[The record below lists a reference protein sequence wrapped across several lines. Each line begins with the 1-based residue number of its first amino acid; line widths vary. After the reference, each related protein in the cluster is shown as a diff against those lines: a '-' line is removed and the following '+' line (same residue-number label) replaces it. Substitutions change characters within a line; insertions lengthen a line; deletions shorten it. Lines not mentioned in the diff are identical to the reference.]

1 MYLMKK
7 EYEKMYCIHCGKEIP
22 DDCTFCIYCGKATAS
37 APESAPDASSDAKQ
51 ETPVQDIPASP
62 ASSVTSQTPTTSPVF
77 HSAQQSPTAS
87 SVPPAAPQT
96 PKAPTV
102 PPAAPQ
108 TPKAPTVPPAFSYI
122 QPVTYYKD
130 TRNISAVCLI
140 GFIFSVISFVA
151 GVILLTMALC
161 GSSGVLVELYYI
173 LPALAGLALSI
184 FGLLRTPATERGKA
198 LAIVGIVLSAV
209 ILAYFYIAI
218 FVSVGMTL

>member
-37 APESAPDASSDAKQ
+37 APESSPDASSDAKQ

-62 ASSVTSQTPTTSPVF
+62 ASSVTSKTPTTSPVF

-96 PKAPTV
+96 PKAPT
-102 PPAAPQ
+102 A
-108 TPKAPTVPPAFSYI
+108 PPAFSYI

-130 TRNISAVCLI
+130 TRKISAICLI

-161 GSSGVLVELYYI
+161 GSSGVLVELYYV
-173 LPALAGLALSI
+173 LPALAGLALCI

>member
-1 MYLMKK
+1 
-7 EYEKMYCIHCGKEIP
+7 MYCIHCGKEIP

-77 HSAQQSPTAS
+77 HSAQQNPAAS

-96 PKAPTV
+96 PKAPT
-102 PPAAPQ
+102 A
-108 TPKAPTVPPAFSYI
+108 PPAFSYI

-130 TRNISAVCLI
+130 TRKISAICLI

-161 GSSGVLVELYYI
+161 GSSGVLVELYYV

-198 LAIVGIVLSAV
+198 LAIVGIVLAAV

>member
-37 APESAPDASSDAKQ
+37 APESAPNASSDAKQ

-62 ASSVTSQTPTTSPVF
+62 ASSVTSQTPTTSPV
-77 HSAQQSPTAS
+77 
-87 SVPPAAPQT
+87 PPAAPQT
-96 PKAPTV
+96 PKAPT
-102 PPAAPQ
+102 A
-108 TPKAPTVPPAFSYI
+108 PPAFPYI

-130 TRNISAVCLI
+130 TRKISAVCLI

-161 GSSGVLVELYYI
+161 GSSGVLVELYYV

-184 FGLLRTPATERGKA
+184 FGLLRTPATECGKA
-198 LAIVGIVLSAV
+198 LAIVGIVLAAV

>member
-1 MYLMKK
+1 
-7 EYEKMYCIHCGKEIP
+7 MYCIHCGKEIP
-22 DDCTFCIYCGKATAS
+22 DDYTFCIYCGKATAS
-37 APESAPDASSDAKQ
+37 APESSPDASSDAKQ

-62 ASSVTSQTPTTSPVF
+62 ASSVTSQAPTTSPVF

-102 PPAAPQ
+102 PPA
-108 TPKAPTVPPAFSYI
+108 FSYI

-130 TRNISAVCLI
+130 TRKISAVCLI

-161 GSSGVLVELYYI
+161 GSSGVLVELYYV

-184 FGLLRTPATERGKA
+184 FGLLRTPATECGKA
-198 LAIVGIVLSAV
+198 LAIVGIVLAAV

>member
-1 MYLMKK
+1 
-7 EYEKMYCIHCGKEIP
+7 MYCIHCGKEIP

-37 APESAPDASSDAKQ
+37 VLESAPDSSSDTKQ
-51 ETPVQDIPASP
+51 EVPIQNI
-62 ASSVTSQTPTTSPVF
+62 SSATSQ
-77 HSAQQSPTAS
+77 A
-87 SVPPAAPQT
+87 
-96 PKAPTV
+96 PKAPT
-102 PPAAPQ
+102 A
-108 TPKAPTVPPAFSYI
+108 PPAFSCI

-130 TRNISAVCLI
+130 TRKISAICLI

-161 GSSGVLVELYYI
+161 GSSGVLVELYYV

-218 FVSVGMTL
+218 FVSVGRTL

>member
-62 ASSVTSQTPTTSPVF
+62 AAAVTSKTPTTSPVF

-96 PKAPTV
+96 PKAPT
-102 PPAAPQ
+102 A
-108 TPKAPTVPPAFSYI
+108 PPAFSYI

-130 TRNISAVCLI
+130 TRKISAICLI

-161 GSSGVLVELYYI
+161 GSSGVLVELYYV

-184 FGLLRTPATERGKA
+184 FGLLRTPATECGKA
-198 LAIVGIVLSAV
+198 LAIVGIVLAAV

>member
-37 APESAPDASSDAKQ
+37 APESSPDASSDAKQ

-62 ASSVTSQTPTTSPVF
+62 ASSVTPKTPTTSPVF

-102 PPAAPQ
+102 PPA
-108 TPKAPTVPPAFSYI
+108 FSYI

-130 TRNISAVCLI
+130 TRKISAICLI

-161 GSSGVLVELYYI
+161 GSSGVLVELYYV

-184 FGLLRTPATERGKA
+184 FGLLRTPATECGKA
-198 LAIVGIVLSAV
+198 LAIVGIVLAAV

>member
-22 DDCTFCIYCGKATAS
+22 DDYTFCIYCGKATAS
-37 APESAPDASSDAKQ
+37 APESSPDASSDAKQ

-62 ASSVTSQTPTTSPVF
+62 ASSVTSQAPTTSPVF

-102 PPAAPQ
+102 PPA
-108 TPKAPTVPPAFSYI
+108 FSYI

-130 TRNISAVCLI
+130 TRKISAICLI

-161 GSSGVLVELYYI
+161 GSSGVLVELYYV
-173 LPALAGLALSI
+173 LPALAELALSI
-184 FGLLRTPATERGKA
+184 FGLLRTPATECGKA
-198 LAIVGIVLSAV
+198 LAIVGIVLAAV

>member
-1 MYLMKK
+1 MKK

-37 APESAPDASSDAKQ
+37 APESSPDASSDAKQ

-62 ASSVTSQTPTTSPVF
+62 ASSVTSKTPTTSPVS
-77 HSAQQSPTAS
+77 HSALQNPTAS
-87 SVPPAAPQT
+87 S
-96 PKAPTV
+96 V

-130 TRNISAVCLI
+130 TRKISAICLI

-161 GSSGVLVELYYI
+161 GSSGVLVELYYV

-184 FGLLRTPATERGKA
+184 FGLLRTPATECGKA
-198 LAIVGIVLSAV
+198 LAIVGIVLAAV

>member
-51 ETPVQDIPASP
+51 EVPIQNI
-62 ASSVTSQTPTTSPVF
+62 SSATSQ
-77 HSAQQSPTAS
+77 A
-87 SVPPAAPQT
+87 
-96 PKAPTV
+96 PKAPT
-102 PPAAPQ
+102 A
-108 TPKAPTVPPAFSYI
+108 PPAFSYI
-122 QPVTYYKD
+122 QLVTYYKD
-130 TRNISAVCLI
+130 TRKISALCLI

-198 LAIVGIVLSAV
+198 LAIVGIVLAAV

>member
-1 MYLMKK
+1 
-7 EYEKMYCIHCGKEIP
+7 MYCIHCGKEIP

-37 APESAPDASSDAKQ
+37 APESSPDASSDAKQ

-62 ASSVTSQTPTTSPVF
+62 ASSVTSKTPTTSPVF

-87 SVPPAAPQT
+87 SVPPA
-96 PKAPTV
+96 
-102 PPAAPQ
+102 
-108 TPKAPTVPPAFSYI
+108 FSCI

-130 TRNISAVCLI
+130 TRKISAICLI

-161 GSSGVLVELYYI
+161 GSSGVLVELYYV

-198 LAIVGIVLSAV
+198 LAIVGIVLAAV

>member
-1 MYLMKK
+1 
-7 EYEKMYCIHCGKEIP
+7 MYCIHCGKEIP

-37 APESAPDASSDAKQ
+37 APESSPDASSDAKQ

-62 ASSVTSQTPTTSPVF
+62 ASSVTSKPPTTSPVF

-96 PKAPTV
+96 PKAPT
-102 PPAAPQ
+102 
-108 TPKAPTVPPAFSYI
+108 TPPAFSYI

-130 TRNISAVCLI
+130 TRKISAICLI

-161 GSSGVLVELYYI
+161 GSSGVLVELYYV

-184 FGLLRTPATERGKA
+184 FGLLRTPATECGKA
-198 LAIVGIVLSAV
+198 LAIVGIFLAAV

>member
-7 EYEKMYCIHCGKEIP
+7 EYEKMYCIHCGKEIS

-51 ETPVQDIPASP
+51 ETPVQNIPASP
-62 ASSVTSQTPTTSPVF
+62 AASVTSKPPTTSPVF
-77 HSAQQSPTAS
+77 HSAQQNPTAS

-96 PKAPTV
+96 PKAPT
-102 PPAAPQ
+102 A
-108 TPKAPTVPPAFSYI
+108 PPAFPYI

-130 TRNISAVCLI
+130 THNISAVCLI

-161 GSSGVLVELYYI
+161 GSSGVLVELYYV

-198 LAIVGIVLSAV
+198 LAIVGIVLAAV

>member
-37 APESAPDASSDAKQ
+37 APESSPDASSDAKQ

-77 HSAQQSPTAS
+77 HSAQQNPTAS
-87 SVPPAAPQT
+87 PVPPAAPQT
-96 PKAPTV
+96 PKAPT
-102 PPAAPQ
+102 A
-108 TPKAPTVPPAFSYI
+108 PPAFSYI

-130 TRNISAVCLI
+130 TRKISAICLI

-161 GSSGVLVELYYI
+161 GSSGVLVELYYV

-198 LAIVGIVLSAV
+198 LAIVGIVLAAV

>member
-37 APESAPDASSDAKQ
+37 APESSPDASSDAKQ

-62 ASSVTSQTPTTSPVF
+62 ASSVTSKTPTTSPVF

-102 PPAAPQ
+102 PPA
-108 TPKAPTVPPAFSYI
+108 FSYI

-130 TRNISAVCLI
+130 TRKISAICLI

-161 GSSGVLVELYYI
+161 GSSGVLVELYYV
-173 LPALAGLALSI
+173 LPALAVLALSI
-184 FGLLRTPATERGKA
+184 FGLLRTPATECGKA
-198 LAIVGIVLSAV
+198 LAIVGIVLAAV

>member
-37 APESAPDASSDAKQ
+37 APESSPDASSDAKQ

-62 ASSVTSQTPTTSPVF
+62 ASSVTSKTPTTSPVF

-96 PKAPTV
+96 PKAPT
-102 PPAAPQ
+102 A
-108 TPKAPTVPPAFSYI
+108 PPAFSCI

-130 TRNISAVCLI
+130 TRKISAICLI

-161 GSSGVLVELYYI
+161 GSSGVLVELYYV

-184 FGLLRTPATERGKA
+184 FGLLRTPATERGKT
-198 LAIVGIVLSAV
+198 LAIVGIVLAAV

>member
-1 MYLMKK
+1 
-7 EYEKMYCIHCGKEIP
+7 MYCIHCGKEIP
-22 DDCTFCIYCGKATAS
+22 DDCTFCICCGKATAS
-37 APESAPDASSDAKQ
+37 APESSPDASSDAKQ
-51 ETPVQDIPASP
+51 EIPVQDIPASP
-62 ASSVTSQTPTTSPVF
+62 ASSVTSKTPTTSPVF

-96 PKAPTV
+96 PKAPT
-102 PPAAPQ
+102 A
-108 TPKAPTVPPAFSYI
+108 PPAFSCI

-130 TRNISAVCLI
+130 TRKISAICLI

-161 GSSGVLVELYYI
+161 GSSGVLVELYYV

>member
-1 MYLMKK
+1 
-7 EYEKMYCIHCGKEIP
+7 MYCIHCGKEIP

-37 APESAPDASSDAKQ
+37 APESSPDASSDAKQ

-62 ASSVTSQTPTTSPVF
+62 ASSVTSKTPTTSPVF

-102 PPAAPQ
+102 PPA
-108 TPKAPTVPPAFSYI
+108 FSYI

-130 TRNISAVCLI
+130 TRKISAICLI

-161 GSSGVLVELYYI
+161 GSSGVLVELYYV

-184 FGLLRTPATERGKA
+184 FGLLRTPATECGKA
-198 LAIVGIVLSAV
+198 LAIAGIVLAAV

>member
-1 MYLMKK
+1 
-7 EYEKMYCIHCGKEIP
+7 MYCIHCGKEIP

-37 APESAPDASSDAKQ
+37 APESSPDASSDAKQ

-62 ASSVTSQTPTTSPVF
+62 AAAVTSQTPTTSPVF
-77 HSAQQSPTAS
+77 HSAQQNPTAS
-87 SVPPAAPQT
+87 S
-96 PKAPTV
+96 V

-130 TRNISAVCLI
+130 TRKISAICLI

-161 GSSGVLVELYYI
+161 GSSGVLVELYYV

-198 LAIVGIVLSAV
+198 LAIVGIVLAAV

>member
-1 MYLMKK
+1 
-7 EYEKMYCIHCGKEIP
+7 MYCIHCEKEIP

-37 APESAPDASSDAKQ
+37 APESSPDASSDAKQ

-62 ASSVTSQTPTTSPVF
+62 ASSVTSKTPTTSPVF
-77 HSAQQSPTAS
+77 HSAQQNPTAS
-87 SVPPAAPQT
+87 S
-96 PKAPTV
+96 V

-130 TRNISAVCLI
+130 TRKISAICLI

-161 GSSGVLVELYYI
+161 GSSGVLVELYYVF
-173 LPALAGLALSI
+173 PALAGLALSI
-184 FGLLRTPATERGKA
+184 FGLLRTPATECGKA
-198 LAIVGIVLSAV
+198 LAIVGIVLAAV

>member
-37 APESAPDASSDAKQ
+37 ASESSPDASSDAKQ
-51 ETPVQDIPASP
+51 EPPVQDIPASP
-62 ASSVTSQTPTTSPVF
+62 ASSVTSKTPTTSPVF
-77 HSAQQSPTAS
+77 HSAQQNPTAS

-96 PKAPTV
+96 PKAPT
-102 PPAAPQ
+102 A
-108 TPKAPTVPPAFSYI
+108 PPAFSYI

-130 TRNISAVCLI
+130 TRKISAICLI

-161 GSSGVLVELYYI
+161 GSSGVLVELYYV

>member
-37 APESAPDASSDAKQ
+37 APESSPDASSDAKQ

-62 ASSVTSQTPTTSPVF
+62 ASSVTSKTPTTSPVF

-96 PKAPTV
+96 PKAPT
-102 PPAAPQ
+102 A
-108 TPKAPTVPPAFSYI
+108 PPAFPCI

-130 TRNISAVCLI
+130 TRKISAICLI

-161 GSSGVLVELYYI
+161 GSSGVLVELYYV

-184 FGLLRTPATERGKA
+184 FGLLRTPATECGKA
-198 LAIVGIVLSAV
+198 LAIVGIVLAAV

>member
-62 ASSVTSQTPTTSPVF
+62 ASSVTSMTPTTSPVF

-96 PKAPTV
+96 PKAPT
-102 PPAAPQ
+102 AA
-108 TPKAPTVPPAFSYI
+108 PAFSYI

-130 TRNISAVCLI
+130 TRKISAICLI

-161 GSSGVLVELYYI
+161 GSSGVLVELYYV

-184 FGLLRTPATERGKA
+184 FGLLRTPATECGKA
-198 LAIVGIVLSAV
+198 LAIVGIVLAAV

>member
-37 APESAPDASSDAKQ
+37 APESSPDASSDAKQ

-62 ASSVTSQTPTTSPVF
+62 ASSVTFKTPPTSPVF
-77 HSAQQSPTAS
+77 HSAPQNPTAS
-87 SVPPAAPQT
+87 P
-96 PKAPTV
+96 
-102 PPAAPQ
+102 
-108 TPKAPTVPPAFSYI
+108 VPPAFSYI

-161 GSSGVLVELYYI
+161 GSSGVLVELYYV

>member
-1 MYLMKK
+1 
-7 EYEKMYCIHCGKEIP
+7 MYCIHCGKEIP

-77 HSAQQSPTAS
+77 HSAQQNPAAS

-96 PKAPTV
+96 PKAPT
-102 PPAAPQ
+102 A
-108 TPKAPTVPPAFSYI
+108 PPAFSYI

-130 TRNISAVCLI
+130 TRKISAICLI

-161 GSSGVLVELYYI
+161 GSSGVLVELYYV

-184 FGLLRTPATERGKA
+184 FGLLRTPATECGKA
-198 LAIVGIVLSAV
+198 LAIVGIVLAAV

>member
-1 MYLMKK
+1 
-7 EYEKMYCIHCGKEIP
+7 MYCIHCRKEIP

-37 APESAPDASSDAKQ
+37 APESSPDASSDAKQ
-51 ETPVQDIPASP
+51 ETPVQNI
-62 ASSVTSQTPTTSPVF
+62 SSATS
-77 HSAQQSPTAS
+77 
-87 SVPPAAPQT
+87 QT
-96 PKAPTV
+96 PKAPTA
-102 PPAAPQ
+102 PP
-108 TPKAPTVPPAFSYI
+108 VFSYI

-130 TRNISAVCLI
+130 TRKISAICLI

-161 GSSGVLVELYYI
+161 GSSGVLVELYYV

-184 FGLLRTPATERGKA
+184 FGLLRTPATECGKA
-198 LAIVGIVLSAV
+198 LAIVGIVLAAV

>member
-7 EYEKMYCIHCGKEIP
+7 EYEKMYCIHCGKEIS

-37 APESAPDASSDAKQ
+37 APESSPDASSDAKQ
-51 ETPVQDIPASP
+51 EVPVQDIPASP
-62 ASSVTSQTPTTSPVF
+62 ASSVTSKTPTTSPVF
-77 HSAQQSPTAS
+77 HSAQQNPTAS

-96 PKAPTV
+96 PKAPT
-102 PPAAPQ
+102 A
-108 TPKAPTVPPAFSYI
+108 PPAFPCI

-130 TRNISAVCLI
+130 TRKISAICLI

-161 GSSGVLVELYYI
+161 GSSGVLVELYYV

>member
-37 APESAPDASSDAKQ
+37 APESSPDASSDAKQ

-62 ASSVTSQTPTTSPVF
+62 ASSVTSKTPTTSPVS

-96 PKAPTV
+96 PKAPT
-102 PPAAPQ
+102 A
-108 TPKAPTVPPAFSYI
+108 PPAFSYI
-122 QPVTYYKD
+122 QPVTYYKN
-130 TRNISAVCLI
+130 TRKISAICLI

-161 GSSGVLVELYYI
+161 GSSGVLVELYYV

-184 FGLLRTPATERGKA
+184 FGLLRTPATECGKA
-198 LAIVGIVLSAV
+198 LAIVGIVLAAV

>member
-7 EYEKMYCIHCGKEIP
+7 EYEKMYCIHCRKEIP

-37 APESAPDASSDAKQ
+37 APESSPDASSDAKQ
-51 ETPVQDIPASP
+51 ETPVQDIPVSP
-62 ASSVTSQTPTTSPVF
+62 ASSVTSKTPTTSPVF

-96 PKAPTV
+96 PKAPT
-102 PPAAPQ
+102 A
-108 TPKAPTVPPAFSYI
+108 PPAFSCI

-130 TRNISAVCLI
+130 TRKISAICLI

-161 GSSGVLVELYYI
+161 GSSGVLVELYYV

>member
-37 APESAPDASSDAKQ
+37 APESSPDAPSDAKQ
-51 ETPVQDIPASP
+51 EVPVQDIPASP
-62 ASSVTSQTPTTSPVF
+62 ASSETSKTPTTSPVF
-77 HSAQQSPTAS
+77 HSAQQNPTAS
-87 SVPPAAPQT
+87 S
-96 PKAPTV
+96 V

-130 TRNISAVCLI
+130 TRKISAVCLI

-161 GSSGVLVELYYI
+161 GSSGVLVELYYV

-184 FGLLRTPATERGKA
+184 FGLLRTPATECGKA
-198 LAIVGIVLSAV
+198 LAIVGIVLAAV

>member
-37 APESAPDASSDAKQ
+37 APESSPDASSDAKQ

-62 ASSVTSQTPTTSPVF
+62 ASSVTSKTPTTSPVF

-96 PKAPTV
+96 PKAPT
-102 PPAAPQ
+102 A
-108 TPKAPTVPPAFSYI
+108 PPAFSYI

-130 TRNISAVCLI
+130 TRKISAICLI

-161 GSSGVLVELYYI
+161 GSSGVLVELYYV

-184 FGLLRTPATERGKA
+184 FGLLRTPATECGKA
-198 LAIVGIVLSAV
+198 LAIVGIVLAAV

>member
-1 MYLMKK
+1 MKK
-7 EYEKMYCIHCGKEIP
+7 CIVFTAEKRFLTIAH
-22 DDCTFCIYCGKATAS
+22 S
-37 APESAPDASSDAKQ
+37 AFTVEKPQQVHLNLHQMLHQMRNRKP
-51 ETPVQDIPASP
+51 PVQDIPASP
-62 ASSVTSQTPTTSPVF
+62 ASSVTSKTPTTSPVF
-77 HSAQQSPTAS
+77 HSSQQSPTAS

-96 PKAPTV
+96 PKAPT
-102 PPAAPQ
+102 A
-108 TPKAPTVPPAFSYI
+108 PPAFSCI

-130 TRNISAVCLI
+130 TRNISAICLI

-161 GSSGVLVELYYI
+161 GSSGVLVGLYYV

>member
-1 MYLMKK
+1 
-7 EYEKMYCIHCGKEIP
+7 MYCIHCGKEIP

-37 APESAPDASSDAKQ
+37 APESSPDASSDAKQ

-102 PPAAPQ
+102 PPA
-108 TPKAPTVPPAFSYI
+108 FSYI

-130 TRNISAVCLI
+130 TRKISAICLI

-161 GSSGVLVELYYI
+161 GSSGVLVELYYV

-184 FGLLRTPATERGKA
+184 FGLLRTPATECGKA
-198 LAIVGIVLSAV
+198 LAIVGIVLAAV

>member
-77 HSAQQSPTAS
+77 HSAQQNPAAS

-96 PKAPTV
+96 PKAPT
-102 PPAAPQ
+102 A
-108 TPKAPTVPPAFSYI
+108 PPAFSYI

-130 TRNISAVCLI
+130 TRKISAVCLI
-140 GFIFSVISFVA
+140 GFIFSVISFVV

-161 GSSGVLVELYYI
+161 GSSGVLVELYYV

-184 FGLLRTPATERGKA
+184 FGLLRTPATECGKA
-198 LAIVGIVLSAV
+198 LAIVGIVLAAV

>member
-37 APESAPDASSDAKQ
+37 APESSPDASSDAKQ

-62 ASSVTSQTPTTSPVF
+62 ASSVTSKTPTTSPVS
-77 HSAQQSPTAS
+77 HSALQNPTAS
-87 SVPPAAPQT
+87 S
-96 PKAPTV
+96 V

-130 TRNISAVCLI
+130 TRKISAICLI

-161 GSSGVLVELYYI
+161 GSSGVLVELYYV

-184 FGLLRTPATERGKA
+184 FGLLRTPATECGKA
-198 LAIVGIVLSAV
+198 LAIVGIVLAAV

>member
-77 HSAQQSPTAS
+77 HSAQQNPAAS

-96 PKAPTV
+96 PKAPT
-102 PPAAPQ
+102 A
-108 TPKAPTVPPAFSYI
+108 PPAFSYI

-130 TRNISAVCLI
+130 TRKISAICLI

-161 GSSGVLVELYYI
+161 GSSGVLVELYYV

-184 FGLLRTPATERGKA
+184 FGLLRTPATECGKA
-198 LAIVGIVLSAV
+198 LAIVGIVLAAV

>member
-37 APESAPDASSDAKQ
+37 APESSPDASSDAKQ

-62 ASSVTSQTPTTSPVF
+62 ASSVTSKTPTTSPVF

-102 PPAAPQ
+102 PPA
-108 TPKAPTVPPAFSYI
+108 FSYI

-130 TRNISAVCLI
+130 TRKISAICLI

-161 GSSGVLVELYYI
+161 GSSGVLVELYYV

-184 FGLLRTPATERGKA
+184 FGLLRTPATECGKA
-198 LAIVGIVLSAV
+198 LAIVGIVLAAV